1 MAELKESVKELDL
14 IIPVY
19 LDVEALLDVFAS
31 LEGGFTAAT
40 SEVVRDAVSE
50 SKERSFGAEFSAR
63 ALTFLRLG
71 GGAEVKG
78 AKKKEKEQENRHGR
92 TRRTTQVSLR
102 GNRYAQGARP
112 RAALDHRPADERVN
126 RPPRRRKRDLVYP

>member
-78 AKKKEKEQENRHGR
+78 AKKKEKEQEVFLERYNTYG
-92 TRRTTQVSLR
+92 SLFYTLR
-102 GNRYAQGARP
+102 SRLLKKA
-112 RAALDHRPADERVN
+112 
-126 RPPRRRKRDLVYP
+126 